1 MFYVVNFLLKRID
14 ICVTIRITKLRR
26 TLLMLE
32 IDSYHSE
39 LNGILSDL
47 KITTDEILLF
57 ASCDLSADLMKSD
70 TFLLLTKDLL
80 VITGGPA
87 CPDGTEPAVRPK
99 EQAAFLLHKEKRLY
113 LSAFRNHRAFS

>member
-47 KITTDEILLF
+47 KIT
-57 ASCDLSADLMKSD
+57 
-70 TFLLLTKDLL
+70 
-80 VITGGPA
+80 
-87 CPDGTEPAVRPK
+87 
-99 EQAAFLLHKEKRLY
+99 
-113 LSAFRNHRAFS
+113 

>member
-1 MFYVVNFLLKRID
+1 
-14 ICVTIRITKLRR
+14 
-26 TLLMLE
+26 MLE

-39 LNGILSDL
+39 LNRILSDL

-70 TFLLLTKDLL
+70 YVSASDKGAARDN
-80 VITGGPA
+80 GGPA

-99 EQAAFLLHKEKRLY
+99 EQAAFLLQKEKRLY

>member
-39 LNGILSDL
+39 LN
-47 KITTDEILLF
+47 EILRGCKKTALKGTTVHQKGRTVIPFSKNTDSQINNFLF
-57 ASCDLSADLMKSD
+57 ACNK
-70 TFLLLTKDLL
+70 
-80 VITGGPA
+80 
-87 CPDGTEPAVRPK
+87 
-99 EQAAFLLHKEKRLY
+99 
-113 LSAFRNHRAFS
+113 

>member
-39 LNGILSDL
+39 LNRILSDL

-57 ASCDLSADLMKSD
+57 ASCDPVCGSDEKRYVSASD
-70 TFLLLTKDLL
+70 KGAARDN
-80 VITGGPA
+80 GGPA